1 MTINQISVFL
11 ENKSGRLADVTKVL
25 ADAQINIRAMTIAD
39 TADFGILRIIVN
51 DANKACQ
58 ALEKNG
64 FTVRITKVLGIEIED
79 KPGGLHSVM
88 ETFKNNGVNIE
99 YLYASVEN
107 KNNKAVVIFKVE
119 DIDLGLKIVERSSL
133 VAVSEKNL

>member
-1 MTINQISVFL
+1 VKEKQKELLIKGKYYKEFAMTINQISVFL

-51 DANKACQ
+51 DADKACQ
-58 ALEKNG
+58 TLEKNG

-79 KPGGLHSVM
+79 KPGGLHAVM
-88 ETFKNNGVNIE
+88 EIFKNSGVNIE
-99 YLYASVEN
+99 YLYA
-107 KNNKAVVIFKVE
+107 
-119 DIDLGLKIVERSSL
+119 
-133 VAVSEKNL
+133 

>member
-25 ADAQINIRAMTIAD
+25 AEAQINIRAMTIAD
-39 TADFGILRIIVN
+39 TADFGILRVIVN
-51 DANKACQ
+51 DADKACH

-79 KPGGLHSVM
+79 KPGGLHGVM
-88 ETFKNNGVNIE
+88 ETFKNNGLNIE

-119 DIDLGLKIVERSSL
+119 DIDLGLKIVERNSL